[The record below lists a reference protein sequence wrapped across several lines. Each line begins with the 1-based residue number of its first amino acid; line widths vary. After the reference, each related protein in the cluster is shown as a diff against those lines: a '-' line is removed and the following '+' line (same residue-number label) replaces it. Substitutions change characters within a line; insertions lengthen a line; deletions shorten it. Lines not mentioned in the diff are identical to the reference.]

1 MGNAGLE
8 DWSILVSLFPSGW
21 QEQAR
26 TSGAVERLRGL
37 PSTEV
42 LLRVLLLHI
51 ARGYSLR
58 ETSVRARLANLVS
71 TSDVTLL
78 NRLRQCEPWLRWL
91 CVQLLAESG
100 VSMAGLPESRKVRIV
115 DGTIVRE
122 PGKTGSEW
130 RILYSVRLPDLWCDF
145 FELTPAEGEGNGE
158 SLTRVPVA
166 AGDLVLADA
175 GYCSSPGIG
184 SLVARGGDV
193 LVRVNPRNFLALEQ
207 SGKPLPL
214 LSWLQKL
221 EVAGQVGELPV
232 SLSSPTG
239 TLTGRLCALRKSDL
253 AIAQAHRRLAR
264 KASKRQTQ
272 TLPETWEFAKY
283 VVVFTTWWEPSAGQ
297 VLECYRV
304 RWQVELAFKRLKS
317 LAQMGHLPKHD
328 ERSCRAWLYGKLF
341 VALLTQKLIRLGRD
355 ISPWGYRLAPATL
368 AQ

>member
-1 MGNAGLE
+1 MENAGQE
-8 DWSILVSLFPSGW
+8 DWGVLMSLFPSGW

-26 TSGAVERLRGL
+26 TCGAVERLRGL

-42 LLRVLLLHI
+42 LLRVILLHV

-58 ETSVRARLANLVS
+58 ETSVRAKSSNLVS

-78 NRLRQCEPWLRWL
+78 NRLRQCEPWLHWL

-100 VSMAGLPESRKVRIV
+100 VSMAGLPGSRNVRLV
-115 DGTIVRE
+115 DGTIVKE

-145 FELTPAEGEGNGE
+145 FELTSAQGNGHGE

-184 SLVARGGDV
+184 SLVARGGDA
-193 LVRVNPRNFLALEQ
+193 LVGVNPRNFPALGR
-207 SGKPLPL
+207 SGTPIPL
-214 LSWLQKL
+214 LPWLQKL
-221 EVAGQVGELPV
+221 EVAGQVGEMPV
-232 SLSSPTG
+232 CLNSPTV
-239 TLTGRLCALRKSDL
+239 TVTGRLCALRKSDL
-253 AIAQAHRRLAR
+253 AIEQAHRRLAR

-283 VVVFTTWWEPSAGQ
+283 VMVFTTWREPPAGQ

-317 LAQMGHLPKHD
+317 LAQMGHLPKYD

-355 ISPWGYRLAPATL
+355 ISPWGYLLAPAPL